1 MSVAV
6 GSIGDSTWGTNMR
19 VIASL
24 AAMLLI
30 AGPVAAQN
38 WQDYSYPDYS
48 FRVSFPADPQ
58 IETTTYP
65 LADDLSVQARVYS
78 IRQDNSSLKLT
89 VAELA
94 GSSLQEAIPLA
105 WQLRR

>member
-1 MSVAV
+1 
-6 GSIGDSTWGTNMR
+6 MR

-38 WQDYSYPDYS
+38 WQEYSYPDYS

-65 LADDLSVQARVYS
+65 LAEDLSVPSACVFDPP
-78 IRQDNSSLKLT
+78 RQ
-89 VAELA
+89 
-94 GSSLQEAIPLA
+94 
-105 WQLRR
+105 